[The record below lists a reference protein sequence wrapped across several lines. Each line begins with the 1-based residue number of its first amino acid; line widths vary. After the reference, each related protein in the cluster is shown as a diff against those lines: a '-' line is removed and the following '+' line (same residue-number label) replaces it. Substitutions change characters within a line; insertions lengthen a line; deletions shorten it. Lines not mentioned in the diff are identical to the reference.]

1 MELNYLLCGCLI
13 VIIII
18 ILVFLYRGKE
28 PRKPTKLKEKSDSLF
43 KHKKQIAIV
52 STFQFHIEC
61 VGFILEYLKDYD
73 IHLYLDGDM
82 VNYID
87 YFKTKYKVNHYHI
100 NNFDETKYDTI
111 IKLTSN
117 DPYNIN
123 KKHFSI
129 LHLSGN
135 EYPDKKNNT
144 MFITLSPFVKPI
156 NFNYKYILPLY
167 KDYID
172 TNSLNKNISF
182 IGNFIPNFVTNQ
194 NDIITLVNNINGN
207 LFCLGY
213 NTQKFNNNRIISYDN
228 ISTIDMV
235 EKLKQCSYIIIKEH
249 DDRYSGGITTALSL
263 NIPLIM
269 KKSIADSYNIPAIT
283 YNNNINELTSFINN
297 LSFNNYMK
305 IKNNLRDFTD
315 KQIEINKQR
324 LINILPK
331 NDGSC

>member
-1 MELNYLLCGCLI
+1 MNYL
-13 VIIII
+13 II
-18 ILVFLYRGKE
+18 ILFIILIILVVL
-28 PRKPTKLKEKSDSLF
+28 LF
-43 KHKKQIAIV
+43 NVYKINKNIAII
-52 STFQFHIEC
+52 STLPYHIEC
-61 VGFILEYLKDYD
+61 VGFILEYLDDYNIDIYIDKDT
-73 IHLYLDGDM
+73 
-82 VNYID
+82 VNYLD
-87 YFKTKYKVNHYHI
+87 YFKTIYKFNHFHI

-129 LHLSGN
+129 LHMSGN

-144 MFITLSPFVKPI
+144 MFITFTPFVKPI

-167 KDYID
+167 KDYIS

-182 IGNFIPNFVTNQ
+182 IGHFIPHFVKNQ
-194 NDIITLVNNINGN
+194 NDIINLINNINGN

-213 NTQKFNNNRIISYDN
+213 NTKKFNNNRIINYNN

-269 KKSIADSYNIPAIT
+269 KKSIADIYGIPAIT

-297 LSFNNYMK
+297 LSFNDYMK
-305 IKNNLRDFTD
+305 IKNNLRNFTD
-315 KQIEINKQR
+315 KQIKINKN
-324 LINILPK
+324 LLHNILI
-331 NDGSC
+331 

>member
-1 MELNYLLCGCLI
+1 MNYLIITFIIFILLLLLLLLI
-13 VIIII
+13 Y
-18 ILVFLYRGKE
+18 FKLYN
-28 PRKPTKLKEKSDSLF
+28 
-43 KHKKQIAIV
+43 KKIAII
-52 STFQFHIEC
+52 STIPHHIEC
-61 VGFILEYLKDYD
+61 VGYILEYLDDYNID
-73 IHLYLDGDM
+73 IYIDKDM
-82 VNYID
+82 VNYLD
-87 YFKTKYKVNHYHI
+87 YFKTIYKFNHYHI

-111 IKLTSN
+111 IKLTSK

-129 LHLSGN
+129 LHMSGN

-144 MFITLSPFVKPI
+144 MFITLTPFIKPI

-167 KDYID
+167 KDYIS

-182 IGNFIPNFVTNQ
+182 IGRFQEQFVKNI
-194 NDIITLVNNINGN
+194 NDIINLINNINGN

-213 NTQKFNNNRIISYDN
+213 NTKKFNNNRIINYNS

-269 KKSIADSYNIPAIT
+269 KKSIADIYGIPAIT
-283 YNNNINELTSFINN
+283 YNNNINELTTFINN
-297 LSFNNYMK
+297 LSFNDYMK
-305 IKNNLRDFTD
+305 IKNNLRKFTD
-315 KQIEINKQR
+315 KQIKINKNIFKN
-324 LINILPK
+324 LIENNWTI
-331 NDGSC
+331 

>member
-1 MELNYLLCGCLI
+1 MNYL
-13 VIIII
+13 II
-18 ILVFLYRGKE
+18 ILFIILII
-28 PRKPTKLKEKSDSLF
+28 LIALLF
-43 KHKKQIAIV
+43 NLHKVNKNIAII
-52 STFQFHIEC
+52 STIPWHIEC
-61 VGFILEYLKDYD
+61 LGFILEYLDDYNID
-73 IHLYLDGDM
+73 IYIDKDM
-82 VNYID
+82 VNYLD
-87 YFKTKYKVNHYHI
+87 YFKTIYKFNHYHI

-129 LHLSGN
+129 LHVLGDDYIN
-135 EYPDKKNNT
+135 KN
-144 MFITLSPFVKPI
+144 MSFITITPFVKSI
-156 NFNYKYILPLY
+156 YDYKYILSIY
-167 KDYID
+167 KDYIS

-182 IGNFIPNFVTNQ
+182 IGKFQEQFVKNTN
-194 NDIITLVNNINGN
+194 NIINLINNINGK
-207 LFCLGY
+207 LTCFGY
-213 NTQKFNNNRIISYDN
+213 SNTDYNNNRITNYNN

-283 YNNNINELTSFINN
+283 YNNNINELTTFINN

-305 IKNNLRDFTD
+305 IKNNLRNFTD
-315 KQIEINKQR
+315 KQIQINKNIFKN
-324 LINILPK
+324 LIEN
-331 NDGSC
+331 NRSV